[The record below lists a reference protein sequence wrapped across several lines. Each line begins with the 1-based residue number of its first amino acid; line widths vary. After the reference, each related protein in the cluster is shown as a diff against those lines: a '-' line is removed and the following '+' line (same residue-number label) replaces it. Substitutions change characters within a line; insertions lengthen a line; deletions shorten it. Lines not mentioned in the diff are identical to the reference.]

1 MKKTSFKV
9 VGGLAL
15 LAASSMAMAS
25 VVNTK
30 HNLGASHPSGVDGNH
45 TNATTEICIFCH
57 TPHGADQSTFAPLW
71 NRAKN
76 TSVYQRFSDLGRLT
90 FDAAEAPVGAVSA
103 ACLSCHDGT
112 QGMDSVINSPH
123 SDTTGSVASE
133 ETGLAAIPG
142 GTGGFSQSNI
152 MSNGFNAAD
161 GAWDGSTDG
170 ASTRGDMVYLGT
182 DLRNDHPISMQY
194 GGGGLSSTA
203 ATGPTIDPDFA
214 QTAANTISSTPV
226 GASGG
231 LWDATTNAPKATPAA
246 SNARAGNTTGGVAGS
261 GTGLIMHDNNGNATQ
276 SGSTDRW
283 WVSTTNNALYTSE
296 DFPLYTRNDVAD
308 KNGLTNLGVAQ
319 PTVEC
324 GTCHDPHSGNP
335 TFLRL
340 PGGNAGSQVCLTCHA
355 K

>member
-25 VVNTK
+25 VINTK
-30 HNLGASHPSGVDGNH
+30 HNLGASHPTGVDGNH

-57 TPHGADQSTFAPLW
+57 TPHGADQNTFAPLW
-71 NRAKN
+71 NRA
-76 TSVYQRFSDLGRLT
+76 TGTATYQRFSDLGRLT
-90 FDAAEAPVGAVSA
+90 FDAAEAPIGSVSA

-123 SDTTGSVASE
+123 SDTTGNVSSE
-133 ETGLAAIPG
+133 KDGLAAITG

-152 MSNGFNAAD
+152 MSDGFSPAD
-161 GAWDGSTDG
+161 GHWDGG
-170 ASTRGDMVYLGT
+170 ATRGDMVYLGT

-194 GGGGLSSTA
+194 GGGGLSSASPTG
-203 ATGPTIDPDFA
+203 ATTDPDFA
-214 QTAANTISSTPV
+214 QNATNSKTPLAV
-226 GASGG
+226 GAPGG
-231 LWDATTNAPKATPAA
+231 LWDSTTNAPKAVPAK
-246 SNARAGNTTGGVAGS
+246 SNALSTNTTGGVDGS
-261 GTGLIMHDNNGNATQ
+261 GTGLIMHDNSGNAAQ

-283 WVSTTNNALYTSE
+283 WVSSTNNALYSSE
-296 DFPLYTRNDVAD
+296 DFPLYTRNDVAN
-308 KNGLTNLGVAQ
+308 KNGITNLGVAQ

>member
-30 HNLGASHPSGVDGNH
+30 HNLGASHPTGVDGNH

-57 TPHGADQSTFAPLW
+57 TPHGADQNTFAPLW

-76 TSVYQRFSDLGRLT
+76 TSTYQRFSDLGRLT
-90 FDAAEAPVGAVSA
+90 FDAAEAPIGAVSA

-123 SDTTGSVASE
+123 SDSTGNVSSE
-133 ETGLAAIPG
+133 DTALTAITG

-152 MSNGFNAAD
+152 MSNGFTSAD
-161 GAWDGSTDG
+161 GSWDGTG
-170 ASTRGDMVYLGT
+170 PGRGDMVYLGT

-194 GGGGLSSTA
+194 GGGGLSS
-203 ATGPTIDPDFA
+203 ATPAGQTNDPDFA
-214 QTAANTISSTPV
+214 QVAVHSVSGGTTAS
-226 GASGG
+226 GGG
-231 LWDATTNAPKATPAA
+231 LWDATLNAPKAGSP
-246 SNARAGNTTGGVAGS
+246 SNAAAGNTTGGVAGS
-261 GTGLIMHDNNGNATQ
+261 GTGLIMHDN
-276 SGSTDRW
+276 SGFSGADRW
-283 WVSTTNNALYTSE
+283 WVSATNGTYYSSE
-296 DFPLYTRNDVAD
+296 DFPLYTRNDVAN
-308 KNGLTNLGVAQ
+308 KAGQPTNAGLAQ

>member
-30 HNLGASHPSGVDGNH
+30 HNLGASHPTGVDGNH

-76 TSVYQRFSDLGRLT
+76 TSTYQRFSDLGRLT
-90 FDAAEAPVGAVSA
+90 FDAAEAPIGAVSA

-123 SDTTGSVASE
+123 SDSTGNVSSE
-133 ETGLAAIPG
+133 NTGLAAITG
-142 GTGGFSQSNI
+142 GVGGFSQSNI
-152 MSNGFNAAD
+152 MSDGFTAAD
-161 GAWDGSTDG
+161 GSWDGSG
-170 ASTRGDMVYLGT
+170 PGRGDMVYLGT

-194 GGGGLSSTA
+194 GGGGISTSA

-214 QTAANTISSTPV
+214 QNSANSITV
-226 GASGG
+226 GAVGAPGG
-231 LWDATTNAPKATPAA
+231 LWDHATNAPKVTPAK
-246 SNARAGNTTGGVAGS
+246 SNAGNGNTTGGVDGS
-261 GTGLIMHDNNGNATQ
+261 GTGLVMHDNGGNAAQ
-276 SGSTDRW
+276 SGTTDRW

-296 DFPLYTRNDVAD
+296 DFPLYTRTDVAD
-308 KNGLTNLGVAQ
+308 KNGNTNLGVAQ